1 VPSLPVQ
8 IGRYQILDRLGEG
21 GMGVVYLAR
30 DPELQ
35 RTIAIKMLSGGGDAE
50 YDGEMRERFAREA
63 RSAAG
68 LKHNHIVTIYDIG
81 EDQNRPFIAMEF
93 LDGES
98 MAQLIERR
106 AQMSV
111 ERKMRLALEL
121 CSGLGHAH
129 RLGLIHRDMKP
140 ANLMITSE
148 GALKI
153 LDFGLARAISKVTN
167 ADLTQVGMLMG
178 TPHYMSPEQVL
189 GQPVDQRSDIFSVGA
204 VLYELF
210 TYRRAFEAATLPLV
224 LHQILQGEPAPIR
237 SMAPSVAPDLE
248 RAIAKALHKNP
259 DNRYQSLTALAA
271 DLEQAVTAVNAA
283 PAADVTVLMPA
294 PAAAMPAQAVVETPA
309 APTIVRPRPVEAAKA
324 VASPPPRAVSRRPLI
339 LALAGLIIAVVG
351 AMALYVFLVK
361 ERIPE
366 RAAAPSVPSVAP
378 STSAAGETAERPPA
392 APPPTQTPEVVP
404 SRPAEVPVSAT
415 VPAAAARPAVAAPT
429 PAPAVSVKPP
439 TAAASTPPRTAAT
452 ARRCVQLNE
461 QASLGETLSQA
472 DRDFLAQQCRN

>member
-1 VPSLPVQ
+1 MPSLPIQ

-81 EDQNRPFIAMEF
+81 EDQSRPFIAMEF

-106 AQMSV
+106 AQMSA
-111 ERKMRLALEL
+111 ERKVRLALEL
-121 CSGLGHAH
+121 CSGLGYAH

-148 GALKI
+148 GSLKI
-153 LDFGLARAISKVTN
+153 LDFGLARAITKVTN
-167 ADLTQVGMLMG
+167 ADLTQAGMLMG

-210 TYRRAFEAATLPLV
+210 TYRRAFEAATLPIV
-224 LHQILQGEPAPIR
+224 LHQILQVEPAAIR
-237 SMAPSVAPDLE
+237 SITPAVAPDIE

-259 DNRYQSLTALAA
+259 DSRYQTLTALAA
-271 DLEQAVTAVNAA
+271 DLEQAVTALNAT
-283 PAADVTVLMPA
+283 PGPDVTVLLPA
-294 PAAAMPAQAVVETPA
+294 PAVVE
-309 APTIVRPRPVEAAKA
+309 APPVPTVVRPRPLQSTPA
-324 VASPPPRAVSRRPLI
+324 VTPQARPASKWPLF
-339 LALAGLIIAVVG
+339 LALAALIVAVVG
-351 AMALYVFLVK
+351 AIALYVSAM
-361 ERIPE
+361 RGRNPQ
-366 RAAAPSVPSVAP
+366 RAATPATTNSAPATPPQTQVPEAVP
-378 STSAAGETAERPPA
+378 PRVNVPA
-392 APPPTQTPEVVP
+392 A
-404 SRPAEVPVSAT
+404 AD
-415 VPAAAARPAVAAPT
+415 VPAAAAQPAVAAPT
-429 PAPAVSVKPP
+429 PAPAVAVKPP
-439 TAAASTPPRTAAT
+439 AAMVRKLPRSAAM
-452 ARRCVQLNE
+452 AGRCVQLNE
-461 QASLGETLSQA
+461 RASLGETLSQA
-472 DRDFLAQQCRN
+472 DKDFLAQQCRN